1 MSEKKKM
8 NTYVKFTVVL
18 LISGFVGGVL
28 GYLTGMG
35 EGDGLLT
42 SVAAGYDGLVSW
54 IRYNLLFVLS
64 GAGAV
69 SILLCEMFLAQLKR
83 AGLQIE
89 NASDE
94 QIDEIEYHMELA
106 GSKGMIISVVGMI
119 LQILILSTGYSKR
132 YIQGLADGKLTM
144 YMIGLFVFIAMT
156 VYFSF
161 WQIRYVKLIQ
171 KYYPGKKGDPASLK
185 FQKQWFESC
194 DEAEKE
200 CINQASRK
208 TYLLLGRCFPIFTF
222 VAMISH
228 LLWNTGLL
236 AIIMPALLWMIAS
249 ISYCISC
256 VQKKREGYNG

>member
-8 NTYVKFTVVL
+8 NTYVKFTIVL
-18 LISGFVGGVL
+18 LISGFVGGVF

-42 SVAAGYDGLVSW
+42 SLAAGYDGLVSW
-54 IRYNLLFVLS
+54 IRYNLLFVL
-64 GAGAV
+64 GGVGAV
-69 SILLCEMFLAQLKR
+69 SILFCEMFIAQLKR
-83 AGLQIE
+83 AGQQIE

-94 QIDEIEYHMELA
+94 RIDEIEYHMELA
-106 GSKGMIISVVGMI
+106 GSKGMIICTVGMI

-132 YIQGLADGKLTM
+132 YIAGLQDGKLTM
-144 YMIGLFVFIAMT
+144 YMMGLFVFIVMV
-156 VYFSF
+156 VYLNF

-171 KYYPGKKGDPASLK
+171 KYYPEKKGDPASLK

-200 CINQASRK
+200 CISQASRK

-222 VAMISH
+222 AAMLSH

-236 AIIMPALLWMIAS
+236 AIIMPAVLWMIAS
-249 ISYCISC
+249 VNYCVCC
-256 VQKKREGYNG
+256 VQKKREAYNG